1 MPGMLACWGFPW
13 GQMVVWDW
21 LPIGCRWQQ
30 EHLGL
35 DTLGDI
41 ELPKT
46 CFKNPLWESVSEEL
60 WPLVAKYWMD
70 SISEA
75 RTSIWSA
82 ITLKEEQRLNFG
94 RYDVKRVVRSIYV
107 LFSRSKIPIAKEDI
121 ADLLPPLPEWFTE
134 DDLAVYASLYEK
146 SGFRYPMEMP
156 YRSLHKRKP
165 IEDPKF
171 QVPVFVVMGKRPKRK
186 PIEDPKSGCGGP
198 TSF

>member
-1 MPGMLACWGFPW
+1 
-13 GQMVVWDW
+13 MV
-21 LPIGCRWQQ
+21 Q
-30 EHLGL
+30 EIVPSSECLGL
-35 DTLGDI
+35 LT
-41 ELPKT
+41 
-46 CFKNPLWESVSEEL
+46 SSECSRVTENS
-60 WPLVAKYWMD
+60 D
-70 SISEA
+70 REA
-75 RTSIWSA
+75 CSCWNQ
-82 ITLKEEQRLNFG
+82 EEQRLNFG

-107 LFSRSKIPIAKEDI
+107 LFSRSEIPIAKEDI
-121 ADLLPPLPEWFTE
+121 ADLLTPLPEWFTE

-171 QVPVFVVMGKRPKRK
+171 QVPVFVVMGERPKRK